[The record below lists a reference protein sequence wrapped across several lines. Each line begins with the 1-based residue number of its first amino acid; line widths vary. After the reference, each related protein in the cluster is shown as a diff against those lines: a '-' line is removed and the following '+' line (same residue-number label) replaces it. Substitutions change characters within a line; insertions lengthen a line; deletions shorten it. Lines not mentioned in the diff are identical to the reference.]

1 MPVRLPI
8 FPLSVVL
15 FPTTPLPLHIFEP
28 RYRRMLADCLAGD
41 RSFGITP
48 VGTDGELPEI
58 GAVGCVAEVR
68 VNQELPDGRS
78 NIVVVGGP
86 RFALTKV
93 LHEPLPYHV
102 AMVQTFED
110 QPGSEPAEDRTARLR
125 ELFQTYLSLLR
136 QLNDLQA
143 EEAQVP
149 DDPAGLTFHAA
160 AAAECDASI
169 KRRLLVERSVAK
181 RVEALLLLLPLL
193 TRALERGLEVHQR
206 SHTNGR
212 GTPHPDLL
220 AGT

>member
-1 MPVRLPI
+1 MPSRLPI
-8 FPLSVVL
+8 FPLGVVL

-48 VGTDGELPEI
+48 VGADGELPEP

-68 VNQELPDGRS
+68 VNQELPDGGS
-78 NIVVVGGP
+78 NIVVVGGS
-86 RFALTKV
+86 RFVLTRV
-93 LHEPLPYHV
+93 LQEPVPYHV

-110 QPGSEPAEDRTARLR
+110 QPGSEPAEERTTRLR
-125 ELFQTYLSLLR
+125 QLFQTYLGLLR

-143 EEAQVP
+143 EDTRLP
-149 DDPAGLTFHAA
+149 DAPADLTFHAA

-169 KRRLLVERSVAK
+169 KRRLLGERSIAK

-206 SHTNGR
+206 SHSNGR
-212 GTPHPDLL
+212 GTAHPDLL
-220 AGT
+220 AGS

>member
-1 MPVRLPI
+1 
-8 FPLSVVL
+8 
-15 FPTTPLPLHIFEP
+15 
-28 RYRRMLADCLAGD
+28 MLADCLAGD

-143 EEAQVP
+143 EEAQLP

-193 TRALERGLEVHQR
+193 TRAVERGLEVHQR

-212 GTPHPDLL
+212 GTAHPDLL

>member
-41 RSFGITP
+41 RSFGISP

-93 LHEPLPYHV
+93 LDEPLPYHV

-125 ELFQTYLSLLR
+125 ELFQTYLALLR
-136 QLNDLQA
+136 QLNDLQS
-143 EEAQVP
+143 EEVQLP
-149 DDPAGLTFHAA
+149 DDPAGLSFHAA

-169 KRRLLVERSVAK
+169 KRRLLAERSIAR

-193 TRALERGLEVHQR
+193 TRSLERGLEVHQR

-212 GTPHPDLL
+212 GTAHPDLL

>member
-1 MPVRLPI
+1 MPSRLPI

-28 RYRRMLADCLAGD
+28 RYRRMLADCLEGD
-41 RSFGITP
+41 KSFGITP
-48 VGTDGELPEI
+48 VGADGELPEP

-78 NIVVVGGP
+78 NVVVVGGA
-86 RFALTKV
+86 RFVLTKV
-93 LHEPLPYHV
+93 LDEPVPYHV
-102 AMVQTFED
+102 AMVQVFED
-110 QPGSEPAEDRTARLR
+110 QPGTEPAEERTARLR
-125 ELFQTYLSLLR
+125 ELFTTYLGMLR

-143 EEAQVP
+143 EESRLP
-149 DDPAGLTFHAA
+149 DGTADLTFHAA

-169 KRRLLVERSVAK
+169 KRRLLAERSVSK

-193 TRALERGLEVHQR
+193 TRSLERALEVHQR

-212 GTPHPDLL
+212 GTAHPDLL
-220 AGT
+220 AGP

>member
-1 MPVRLPI
+1 MPSRLPI

-28 RYRRMLADCLAGD
+28 RYRRMLTDCLEGD
-41 RSFGITP
+41 KSFGITP
-48 VGTDGELPEI
+48 PGADGELPEP

-78 NIVVVGGP
+78 NIVVVGRA
-86 RFALTKV
+86 RFVLTKV
-93 LHEPLPYHV
+93 LDEPVPYHV
-102 AMVQTFED
+102 AMVQVFED
-110 QPGSEPAEDRTARLR
+110 QPDTEPAEERTARLR
-125 ELFQTYLSLLR
+125 ALFTTYLGLLR
-136 QLNDLQA
+136 QLNDLEA
-143 EEAQVP
+143 EESRLP
-149 DDPAGLTFHAA
+149 DATADLTFHAA

-169 KRRLLVERSVAK
+169 KRRLLAERSVSK

-193 TRALERGLEVHQR
+193 TRSLERALEVHQR

-212 GTPHPDLL
+212 GTAHPDLL

>member
-28 RYRRMLADCLAGD
+28 RYRRMLADCLEGD
-41 RSFGITP
+41 RTFGITP
-48 VGTDGELPEI
+48 VGADGELPEP

-68 VNQELPDGRS
+68 VNQELPDGRC
-78 NIVVVGGP
+78 NIVVVGRS
-86 RFALTKV
+86 RFVLTKV
-93 LHEPLPYHV
+93 LQEPVPYHV

-110 QPGSEPAEDRTARLR
+110 QPGSEPAEDRTTRLR
-125 ELFQTYLSLLR
+125 QLFQTYLGLLR

-143 EEAQVP
+143 EDTRLP
-149 DDPAGLTFHAA
+149 DAPADLTFHAA

-169 KRRLLVERSVAK
+169 KRRLLGERSIAK

-206 SHTNGR
+206 SHGNGR
-212 GTPHPDLL
+212 GTAHPDLL
-220 AGT
+220 AGS